1 MSRYDGRSPRRSACG
16 PRRCVLQPVINPR
29 QLLADDLISLFY
41 SPLDIIV
48 VIGTKYRSTLT
59 ELVYLDRPAKQACF
73 LTQTFIVVIVYS
85 PFIINL

>member
-1 MSRYDGRSPRRSACG
+1 MSRYDGRSPRRGARG

-48 VIGTKYRSTLT
+48 VIGTQYRSTLT
-59 ELVYLDRPAKQACF
+59 ELVYLTLLAKQACF
-73 LTQTFIVVIVYS
+73 LTRIVVIVYS
-85 PFIINL
+85 PFKICKD